1 MRGESNEIWNNRNLS
16 FILILRIEANEDDS
30 HKLVVVHLFPTVRSI
45 GSNALCQTIYRAST
59 SVGAFF
65 LSKTDYGMKKLA
77 VNVIKRRILA
87 DTITPVSIYLKV
99 RDIYPNSLLLE
110 SSDYHSKENS
120 YSFICMDPLAEFL
133 VHHNVISTSLPGQE
147 IYREAAG
154 PGNKVVESL
163 RNFLT
168 AFDIES
174 GGEALLVDGIFGYAS
189 FDAVQYFEDISF
201 QSTLPDKED
210 IPEMRYNFF
219 RFVLAIN
226 HLTNELLLFEHI
238 VNGGNSEI
246 DRVSTLLH
254 NRNIATY
261 GFASSGKE
269 SSRLSDDDFKAM
281 VARGK
286 EHCYRGD
293 VFQIV
298 LSRQFYQDFT
308 GDEFNVYRALR
319 SINPSPYLF
328 YFDYGS
334 YKLFGSSPEA
344 QIEVKDGRA
353 YINPI
358 AGTFRRTGNDREDQ
372 ELARKLTED
381 EKENAEHVMLVD
393 LARNDLSRT
402 TRKVQVEDYR
412 EIQFYS
418 HVIHM
423 VSKVSGE
430 VPEDVNSIRIL
441 AESFPAGTLSG
452 APKYRAMELID
463 QYEGKRRGYY
473 GGAIGFLRF
482 NGDINHAIMIRSFL
496 SRDHRLYYQAG
507 AGVVSESTEEGELQ
521 EVNNKLAALKS
532 AIEMATNMNKY

>member
-1 MRGESNEIWNNRNLS
+1 M
-16 FILILRIEANEDDS
+16 D
-30 HKLVVVHLFPTVRSI
+30 KVPVKVVTR
-45 GSNALCQTIYRAST
+45 
-59 SVGAFF
+59 
-65 LSKTDYGMKKLA
+65 K
-77 VNVIKRRILA
+77 ILA
-87 DTITPVSIYLKV
+87 DIITPVSIYLKI

-110 SSDYHSKENS
+110 SSDYHGKEDS
-120 YSFICMDPLAEFL
+120 YSFICMDPIAEFQ
-133 VHHNVISTSLPGQE
+133 VHHQEMRISLPG
-147 IYREAAG
+147 REVSLEQAG
-154 PGNKVVESL
+154 PENEVVDRL
-163 RNFLT
+163 RDFLS
-168 AFDIES
+168 AFAIDYP
-174 GGEALLVDGIFGYAS
+174 GEEELMADGIFGYS
-189 FDAVQYFEDISF
+189 TFDAVQYFEDIRF
-201 QSTLPDKED
+201 QSTIPEKED
-210 IPEMRYNFF
+210 IPEIRYNFF

-226 HLTNELLLFEHI
+226 HLTNELQLFENI
-238 VNGGNSEI
+238 VNGGRSQI
-246 DRVSTLLH
+246 DHVSTLLH
-254 NRNIATY
+254 NRNIASY
-261 GFASSGKE
+261 SFATSGEE
-269 SSRLSDDDFKAM
+269 SSNLSDKEYRAM
-281 VARGK
+281 VAAGK

-298 LSRQFYQDFT
+298 LSRQFTQDFT

-344 QIEVKDGRA
+344 QIVIAGGKA

-372 ELARKLTED
+372 ELAKKLAED
-381 EKENAEHVMLVD
+381 EKENSEHVMLVD

-402 TRKVQVEDYR
+402 TSHVKVEEYR

-423 VSKVSGE
+423 VSKVSGILSE
-430 VPEDVNSIRIL
+430 GANTIRIL

-463 QYEGKRRGYY
+463 HYERKRRGFY
-473 GGAIGFLRF
+473 GGTIGFIRF

-507 AGVVSESTEEGELQ
+507 AGIVSESTEEGELQ

-532 AIEMATNMNKY
+532 AIGMAGKMNLSN

>member
-1 MRGESNEIWNNRNLS
+1 MKR
-16 FILILRIEANEDDS
+16 
-30 HKLVVVHLFPTVRSI
+30 VPVR
-45 GSNALCQTIYRAST
+45 
-59 SVGAFF
+59 VE
-65 LSKTDYGMKKLA
+65 
-77 VNVIKRRILA
+77 RRKILA
-87 DTITPVSIYLKV
+87 DIITPVSIYLKV
-99 RDIYPNSLLLE
+99 RDIYPNALLLE

-120 YSFICMDPLAEFL
+120 FSFICLDPIAGFRVEQGRA
-133 VHHNVISTSLPGQE
+133 TTDLPGHSPQVT
-147 IYREAAG
+147 
-154 PGNKVVESL
+154 VVDGEQTVVGL
-163 RNFLT
+163 LNQFLSS
-168 AFDIES
+168 FEMEQ
-174 GGEALLVDGIFGYAS
+174 GGAEMMVDGIFGYCTY
-189 FDAVQYFEDISF
+189 DAVEYFEQIRFSSD
-201 QSTLPDKED
+201 QPPGER
-210 IPEMRYNFF
+210 IPEIRYDFF

-226 HLTNELLLFEHI
+226 HLTNELVLFEHL
-238 VNGGNSEI
+238 VNGGESEI
-246 DRVSTLLH
+246 GHVAALLH

-261 GFASSGKE
+261 GFDTEGDETSN
-269 SSRLSDDDFKAM
+269 LTDDDYRQM
-281 VARGK
+281 VTRGK
-286 EHCYRGD
+286 AHCHRGD

-298 LSRQFYQDFT
+298 LSRQFSQAFT

-328 YFDYGS
+328 YFDYGD
-334 YKLFGSSPEA
+334 YRIFGSSPEA
-344 QIEVKDGRA
+344 QIEVKGGKA

-358 AGTFRRTGNDREDQ
+358 AGTFRRTGNDMEDQ
-372 ELARKLTED
+372 ELARKLSRD

-402 TRKVQVEDYR
+402 TSRVTVEEYR

-423 VSKVSGE
+423 VSRVSGIL
-430 VPEDVNSIRIL
+430 PDTANTIRIM

-473 GGAIGFLRF
+473 GGTIGFIRF

-532 AIEMATNMNKY
+532 AIEMARKMSDLK

>member
-1 MRGESNEIWNNRNLS
+1 
-16 FILILRIEANEDDS
+16 
-30 HKLVVVHLFPTVRSI
+30 
-45 GSNALCQTIYRAST
+45 
-59 SVGAFF
+59 
-65 LSKTDYGMKKLA
+65 MKK
-77 VNVIKRRILA
+77 VPVRVVKRKILA
-87 DTITPVSIYLKV
+87 DIITPVSIYLKI

-120 YSFICMDPLAEFL
+120 FSFICMDPVAEFL
-133 VHHNVISTSLPGQE
+133 VQHDEMRISLPG
-147 IYREAAG
+147 RETRTEAIV
-154 PGNKVVESL
+154 PGNEVEESL
-163 RNFLT
+163 KGFLS
-168 AFDIES
+168 AFDLDS
-174 GGEALLVDGIFGYAS
+174 GGENLLVDGIFGYTA

-201 QSTLPDKED
+201 QLAIPEKED
-210 IPEMRYNFF
+210 IPVVRYNFF
-219 RFVLAIN
+219 RFVLAVN
-226 HLTNELLLFEHI
+226 HLSNELLLFEHI
-238 VNGGNSEI
+238 VNGGESEI
-246 DRVSTLLH
+246 DRVSSLLH

-261 GFASSGKE
+261 GFATSGQE
-269 SSRLSDDDFKAM
+269 SSNMSDDDYRAM
-281 VARGK
+281 VAKGR
-286 EHCYRGD
+286 EHCFRGD

-298 LSRQFYQDFT
+298 LSRQFFQDFT

-344 QIEVKDGRA
+344 QIEVKGGKA

-381 EKENAEHVMLVD
+381 EKENSEHVMLVD

-402 TRKVQVEDYR
+402 TQKVTVEEYR

-423 VSKVSGE
+423 VSRVSGDL
-430 VPEDVNSIRIL
+430 PEDANTIRIL

-452 APKYRAMELID
+452 APKYKAMELID
-463 QYEGKRRGYY
+463 RYEGKRRGYY

-507 AGVVSESTEEGELQ
+507 AGIVSESTEEGELQ

-532 AIEMATNMNKY
+532 AIEMAGNMNISN